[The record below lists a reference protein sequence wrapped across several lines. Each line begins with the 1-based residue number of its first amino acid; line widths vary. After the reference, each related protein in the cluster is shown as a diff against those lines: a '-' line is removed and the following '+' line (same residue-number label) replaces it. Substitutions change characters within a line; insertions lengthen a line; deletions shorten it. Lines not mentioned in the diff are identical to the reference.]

1 MFENKIPTSRNLIMI
16 YTIPTNAAQLNDA
29 VQLFNEYASSLD
41 ISLDFQNFQEELNII
56 QTMYGSP
63 TGCLL
68 LVYEKESPIACAAYR
83 KIEEGICELKRMY
96 IKPKFRKM
104 QIGQTL
110 LDKLSNNATMNGYQ
124 RMRLDTLDTML
135 PALHLYRK
143 NGFYEIPA
151 YCHNPNEGVV
161 YMEKKL

>member
-1 MFENKIPTSRNLIMI
+1 MI
-16 YTIPTNAAQLNDA
+16 YTIPTTTLQLNDA
-29 VQLFNEYASSLD
+29 VQLFNEYANSLD

-56 QTMYGSP
+56 HTMYGSP

-68 LVYEKESPIACAAYR
+68 LVYENELPIACAAYR

-96 IKPKFRKM
+96 IKPEFRRM

-110 LDKLSNNATMNGYQ
+110 LIKLSNKATMNGYQ
-124 RMRLDTLDTML
+124 LMRLDTLDTML